1 MDQQLNQPN
10 PLLVV
15 SAQVLLHLQQA
26 LVLEALELLPI
37 LEEVS
42 LAALK
47 PNLGSALAAPRQLLP
62 LVDLEVLVQQPTRPV
77 EAYLVVGPS
86 LEVSLEEHQLDL
98 EVELVLGL
106 AQALEQALQQV
117 SFYYVLLYNPL
128 HV

>member
-15 SAQVLLHLQQA
+15 SAQVLLHLQYV

-47 PNLGSALAAPRQLLP
+47 PNLGSALAAPQQLLP
-62 LVDLEVLVQQPTRPV
+62 LVDLEVLVQQPTRLV

-117 SFYYVLLYNPL
+117 SFYYVLLYYPF

>member
-15 SAQVLLHLQQA
+15 SAQALLHLQQV

-47 PNLGSALAAPRQLLP
+47 PNLGSALAAPQQLLP
-62 LVDLEVLVQQPTRPV
+62 LVDLEVLVQQPTRLV
-77 EAYLVVGPS
+77 EVYLVVGPS

-117 SFYYVLLYNPL
+117 SFYYVLLYYPF

>member
-15 SAQVLLHLQQA
+15 SAQALLHLQQV

-47 PNLGSALAAPRQLLP
+47 PNLGLALAAPRQLLP
-62 LVDLEVLVQQPTRPV
+62 LVDLEVLVQQPTRLV
-77 EAYLVVGPS
+77 EVYLVVGPS